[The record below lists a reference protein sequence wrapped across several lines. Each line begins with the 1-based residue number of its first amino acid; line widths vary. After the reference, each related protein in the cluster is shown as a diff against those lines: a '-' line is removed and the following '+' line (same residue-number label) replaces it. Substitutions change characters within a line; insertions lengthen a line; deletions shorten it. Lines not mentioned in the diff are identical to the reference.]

1 MMDHMHIWRDGLW
14 TRNPGLIQLLG
25 LCPLLAVSNTLD
37 NAVGLAMATV
47 AVLVLSNASISLI
60 RTTVAEHI
68 RLPVFVLIIAAL
80 TTCAEL
86 IIAALDYSLYQSLGI
101 FLPLIVTNCLILG
114 RAEAL
119 ARREPVWISTLDGL
133 AQGMGFALVLICLGA
148 VREWASDTL
157 ILAALPPGAFIALGL
172 LVALHRALS
181 RWIDSRRPRLAAR
194 NARSRRVRTT
204 GDIT

>member
-1 MMDHMHIWRDGLW
+1 MMDHMQIWRDGLW

-86 IIAALDYSLYQSLGI
+86 IIAALDYALYQSLGI

>member
-1 MMDHMHIWRDGLW
+1 MDHMQIWRDGLW

-181 RWIDSRRPRLAAR
+181 RWIDSRRPRLAAP

-204 GDIT
+204 GDIA

>member
-1 MMDHMHIWRDGLW
+1 MMQSMQIWRDGLW

-25 LCPLLAVSNTLD
+25 LCPLLAVSNTVD
-37 NAVGLAMATV
+37 NAIGMAGATL

-60 RTTVAEHI
+60 RNTVSEHI

-86 IIAALDYSLYQSLGI
+86 IIAALDYALYQSLGI

-119 ARREPVWISTLDGL
+119 ARRESVWVSTLDGL
-133 AQGMGFALVLICLGA
+133 AQGLGFAWVLICLGA
-148 VREWASDTL
+148 MREWAGSTL
-157 ILAALPPGAFIALGL
+157 ILATLPPGAFIALGL

-181 RWIDSRRPRLAAR
+181 KFVNSQRPREIASDAK
-194 NARSRRVRTT
+194 ARRVRTT
-204 GDIT
+204 GDIA